1 MARVVSRP
9 PDRTAVKRVFVVVKM
24 MAVGGGEGCASG
36 ESAHSTRV
44 CASKRGTV
52 LHVLS
57 MIATRNP
64 CRRAY
69 ANVRRAFALNP
80 SCFRLPSVIARATP
94 CRRADTNAR
103 PGLTG

>member
-9 PDRTAVKRVFVVVKM
+9 PERTAVKRVFVVVKM

-69 ANVRRAFALNP
+69 ANVRRAFAL
-80 SCFRLPSVIARATP
+80 IARATP